1 MPVRL
6 PYGRISA
13 FYFAFFAVLGV
24 LSPYWGPYLKGR
36 GFEAAEIGTLIALL
50 HATKIIAPNLWG
62 WLADISG
69 RRMAIIRLSCVAALF
84 AFSGVLVPGGFWWM
98 AAVMVGFSF
107 FWNAALP
114 QFEANTFNHLGEHT
128 HRYARIR
135 LWGTVGFMVAVL
147 AVGEGIDHYG
157 IDILP
162 TVLLGLFLLLA
173 LVSLLVPQASAHQTK
188 THSGAFKAVIAR
200 PAVIGLLLACFL
212 MQVSHGPFYAFYSIF
227 LQDYGYSSTAIGAL
241 WAVALVAEIGVF
253 FLMPGWLPSLNPQRG
268 LMLVMGLA
276 AARWL
281 LVAFFPASVP
291 LQVLAQLM
299 HAGTYG
305 AYHAVAIG
313 LINRYFEGGLQGR
326 GQALYSSMTF
336 GAGIAVG
343 SFVGGQLW
351 EAFGGVWTFAL
362 SAGVA
367 FIAMLIVQWALSAYN
382 PDKHSRRLAKR

>member
-1 MPVRL
+1 MSVRL

-50 HATKIIAPNLWG
+50 HVTKIIAPNLWG
-62 WLADISG
+62 WLADTSG
-69 RRMAIIRLSCVAALF
+69 RRMAIIRLSCIAALF
-84 AFSGVLVPGGFWWM
+84 GFSGVLVPGGFWWM
-98 AAVMVGFSF
+98 AAVMVAFSF

-114 QFEANTFNHLGEHT
+114 QFEANTFNHLADQT
-128 HRYARIR
+128 HQYARIR

-147 AVGEGIDHYG
+147 AVGEGIDQYG
-157 IDILP
+157 IEILP
-162 TVLLGLFLLLA
+162 SVLLGLFLLLA
-173 LVSLLVPQASAHQTK
+173 LISLLVPQASAKPTK
-188 THSGAFKAVIAR
+188 THSGAFKAVMLQ
-200 PAVIGLLLACFL
+200 PAVIGLLVACFL

-227 LQDYGYSSTAIGAL
+227 LQDHGYSSTAIGAL

-253 FLMPGWLPSLNPQRG
+253 LMMPRWLPYLSPQRV

-276 AARWL
+276 AVRWL
-281 LVAFFPASVP
+281 LVAFFPAVVS
-291 LQVLAQLM
+291 LQVLAQLL

-305 AYHAVAIG
+305 AYHAVAIS

-326 GQALYSSMTF
+326 GQAIYSSMTF

-351 EAFGGVWTFAL
+351 EAVGGVWTFAL

-382 PDKHSRRLAKR
+382 LRDNDRTLS